1 MSVTIFTMTTNLT
14 TPGSFHSMGWAID
27 ARWYYA
33 PLAFFFGILAIRD
46 SYSIEPMNYWL
57 LIALL
62 LVAYLVNLVFYF
74 SFREIHTNT
83 IPDTRMALLHTAQI
97 AFDIAYFFIIAVIS
111 DKGVNGVIYAFF
123 FIPIIVSTVV
133 FGHRSPI
140 YVALISSLCALISII
155 LQYGIPFSGFVS
167 TSPPQEPFSHA
178 VQYVFILSLLYL
190 LTGFLGTYIS
200 RIIRARDT
208 LLMQKITQEEQHIRR
223 LEALTKEFEQSA
235 KLLVRRDLEL
245 SAANDKLQKLDQLK
259 SEIISVAAHQL
270 RTPLSAI
277 KWTLKMLLDEDVG
290 KISDEQKGLLTK
302 GYESNERMITL
313 VNDMLSVDRLES
325 GKIKYNFV
333 PVQYESLVESL
344 IQEVLPLAAKKNI
357 RIELRRP
364 EELLPKVKLDPDKI
378 HDVLQNLIDNAIKY
392 SKPDSIIRVTIEAT
406 KNDVITR
413 VADSGIGIP
422 KDQQDKIFTRFFR
435 AANAIKNETEGSG
448 LGLFIAQSVVRRHGG
463 EILFSSEEGVGSTF
477 SFTLP
482 FSS

>member
-1 MSVTIFTMTTNLT
+1 MSGTMSSMNPPV
-14 TPGSFHSMGWAID
+14 PGNMHSMGWVID

-33 PLAFFFGILAIRD
+33 PLAFFLGMIATND
-46 SYSIEPMNYWL
+46 SQGASTTYWF
-57 LIALL
+57 LIFLL
-62 LVAYLVNLVFYF
+62 LAAYLINLIFYF
-74 SFREIHTNT
+74 YFRNMHT
-83 IPDTRMALLHTAQI
+83 DVASHTRVTLLNAAQL
-97 AFDIAYFFIIAVIS
+97 AFDIAYFFVIIVIS
-111 DKGVNGVIYAFF
+111 GGGIDSIAYAFY
-123 FIPIIVSTVV
+123 FIPIVISMIV
-133 FGHRSPI
+133 FGYRGAI
-140 YVALISSLCALISII
+140 VVALIVGLCVFVSVLIA
-155 LQYGIPFSGFVS
+155 YGIPLPQLAFGV
-167 TSPPQEPFSHA
+167 PPAEPLTQALKKA
-178 VQYVFILSLLYL
+178 VILSLIYL
-190 LTGFLGTYIS
+190 LTGFFGAYIS
-200 RIIRARDT
+200 RIIRARDA
-208 LLMQKITQEEQHIRR
+208 LLTQKIGQEEQHVHR

-277 KWTLKMLLDEDVG
+277 KWTLKMLLDEDAGV
-290 KISDEQKGLLTK
+290 ISEEQRGLLTK
-302 GYESNERMITL
+302 GFESNERMITL

-344 IQEVLPLAAKKNI
+344 IQEVLPLAAKKSI

-364 EELLPKVKLDPDKI
+364 EELLSKVKLDPDKV
-378 HDVLQNLIDNAIKY
+378 HDVLQNLVDNAIKY
-392 SKPDSIIRVTIEAT
+392 SKPDSTVRVTIEAT
-406 KNDVITR
+406 KNDIITR
-413 VADSGIGIP
+413 IADTGIGIP

-435 AANAIKNETEGSG
+435 AANAVKNETEGSG

-477 SFTLP
+477 TFTLP

>member
-1 MSVTIFTMTTNLT
+1 
-14 TPGSFHSMGWAID
+14 MGWVID

-33 PLAFFFGILAIRD
+33 PLAFFLGMIVTKDSQILADI
-46 SYSIEPMNYWL
+46 YWF
-57 LIALL
+57 LIFILFA
-62 LVAYLVNLVFYF
+62 AYLINLVFYLY
-74 SFREIHTNT
+74 FRNMRAADAEHRHLT
-83 IPDTRMALLHTAQI
+83 LLNIAQI
-97 AFDIAYFFIIAVIS
+97 AFDLVYFFIIITVSGGAVDSIA
-111 DKGVNGVIYAFF
+111 YAFY
-123 FIPIIVSTVV
+123 FIPIAISMIV
-133 FGHRSPI
+133 FGYRGALV
-140 YVALISSLCALISII
+140 VAFIAGLSVFASVFLA
-155 LQYGIPFSGFVS
+155 YGIPYPLFAYGA
-167 TSPPQEPFSHA
+167 PPTEPLDLA
-178 VQYVFILSLLYL
+178 LKKAIVLSLIYL
-190 LTGFLGTYIS
+190 LTGFFGAYVS
-200 RIIRARDT
+200 RIIRARDA
-208 LLMQKITQEEQHIRR
+208 LLTQKINEEEEHIRR

-245 SAANDKLQKLDQLK
+245 SVANEKLQKLDQLK

-290 KISDEQKGLLTK
+290 KVSDEQRALLLK

-344 IQEVLPLAAKKNI
+344 IQEILPLAAKKRI

-392 SKPDSIIRVTIEAT
+392 SKTDSTVKVTIEAT
-406 KNDVITR
+406 KNDITTR
-413 VADSGIGIP
+413 VADTGIGIP

-435 AANAIKNETEGSG
+435 ASNAIKNETEGSG
-448 LGLFIAQSVVRRHGG
+448 LGLFIAQSIIRRHGG
-463 EILFSSEEGVGSTF
+463 EMLFSSEEGVGSTF

-482 FSS
+482 LSS

>member
-1 MSVTIFTMTTNLT
+1 M
-14 TPGSFHSMGWAID
+14 HSMGWVID

-33 PLAFFFGILAIRD
+33 PLAFFLGMIVTKDVPDAVTI
-46 SYSIEPMNYWL
+46 YWF
-57 LIALL
+57 LIFLL
-62 LVAYLVNLVFYF
+62 LSAYLINLVFYLV
-74 SFREIHTNT
+74 FRNLRREAENHSKTMLFNI
-83 IPDTRMALLHTAQI
+83 AQI
-97 AFDIAYFFIIAVIS
+97 AFDIAYFFIIIVLS
-111 DKGVNGVIYAFF
+111 GGGVDSIAYAFY
-123 FIPIIVSTVV
+123 FIPIVISMIV
-133 FGHRSPI
+133 FGYHGAI
-140 YVALISSLCALISII
+140 VVALVAGVCVFFSVL
-155 LQYGIPFSGFVS
+155 LQYGIPFN
-167 TSPPQEPFSHA
+167 TLAIYTPPAEGLNLA
-178 VQYVFILSLLYL
+178 LKKAIILSLIYL
-190 LTGFLGTYIS
+190 LTGFFGAYVS
-200 RIIRARDT
+200 RIVRARDE
-208 LLMQKITQEEQHIRR
+208 LLMQKISEGEEHVRR

-245 SAANDKLQKLDQLK
+245 SVANDKLQKLDQLK

-290 KISDEQKGLLTK
+290 SISQSQRELLTK

-364 EELLPKVKLDPDKI
+364 EAMLPKVKLDPDKI

-392 SKPDSIIRVTIEAT
+392 SHPNSTVKVSIEAT
-406 KNDVITR
+406 KSNITTR
-413 VADSGIGIP
+413 VTDTGIGIP

-435 AANAIKNETEGSG
+435 ATNAIKNVTEGSG

-463 EILFSSEEGVGSTF
+463 EILFTSEEGVGSTF
-477 SFTLP
+477 TFTLP
-482 FSS
+482 LSS